1 MIIASLSFEC
11 MIYDVHSLKE
21 KRAILQR
28 ILTRVKQRYNVSV
41 SEVGHQDVWQRTE
54 IAIVSVSSNRVI
66 CEKEMNRVLAYIDSF
81 PEIERTITQL
91 EWY

>member
-11 MIYDVHSLKE
+11 MICDVHSLKE

-28 ILTRVKQRYNVSV
+28 VLTRVKQRYNVAV

-66 CEKEMNRVLAYIDSF
+66 CEKEMNRVLEYIDSF

>member
-1 MIIASLSFEC
+1 M
-11 MIYDVHSLKE
+11 YDLRCAFFKE

-28 ILTRVKQRYNVSV
+28 VLTRVKQRYNVAV

-66 CEKEMNRVLAYIDSF
+66 R
-81 PEIERTITQL
+81 ERNESCT
-91 EWY
+91 

>member
-11 MIYDVHSLKE
+11 MIYDVDSLKE

-28 ILTRVKQRYNVSV
+28 VLTRVKQRYNVAV

-66 CEKEMNRVLAYIDSF
+66 CEKEMNRVLEYIDSF

>member
-1 MIIASLSFEC
+1 

-28 ILTRVKQRYNVSV
+28 VLTRVKQRYNVAV

-66 CEKEMNRVLAYIDSF
+66 
-81 PEIERTITQL
+81 
-91 EWY
+91 

>member
-1 MIIASLSFEC
+1 MIIASVSFEC
-11 MIYDVHSLKE
+11 MNNEVHYLKE
-21 KRAILQR
+21 KRASMQR
-28 ILTRVKQRYNVSV
+28 VLTRAKQRYNVAV
-41 SEVGHQDVWQRTE
+41 SEVGHEDVWQRTE

-66 CEKEMNRVLAYIDSF
+66 CEKEMNRVLEYIDSF

>member
-11 MIYDVHSLKE
+11 MIYDVHSLK
-21 KRAILQR
+21 RNVQFYNV
-28 ILTRVKQRYNVSV
+28 LTRVKQRYNVAV

-66 CEKEMNRVLAYIDSF
+66 RRNESC
-81 PEIERTITQL
+81 T
-91 EWY
+91 

>member
-1 MIIASLSFEC
+1 M
-11 MIYDVHSLKE
+11 YDLRCAFFKE

-28 ILTRVKQRYNVSV
+28 VLTRVKQRYNVAV

-66 CEKEMNRVLAYIDSF
+66 
-81 PEIERTITQL
+81 
-91 EWY
+91 

>member
-1 MIIASLSFEC
+1 M
-11 MIYDVHSLKE
+11 
-21 KRAILQR
+21 
-28 ILTRVKQRYNVSV
+28 LTRVKQRYNVAV

-66 CEKEMNRVLAYIDSF
+66 CEEMNRVLEYIDSF
-81 PEIERTITQL
+81 PEIERTITHL

>member
-1 MIIASLSFEC
+1 

-28 ILTRVKQRYNVSV
+28 IVTRVKQRYNVSV

-54 IAIVSVSSNRVI
+54 IAIVSVSSNRVV
-66 CEKEMNRVLAYIDSF
+66 CEKEMNRVLTYIDSF

>member
-1 MIIASLSFEC
+1 M
-11 MIYDVHSLKE
+11 YDLRCAFFKK

-28 ILTRVKQRYNVSV
+28 VLTRVKQRYNVAV

-66 CEKEMNRVLAYIDSF
+66 CEKMNRVLEYIDSF
-81 PEIERTITQL
+81 PEIERTINIWNGI
-91 EWY
+91 E

>member
-1 MIIASLSFEC
+1 M
-11 MIYDVHSLKE
+11 HSLKE

-28 ILTRVKQRYNVSV
+28 VLTRVKQRYNVSV

-54 IAIVSVSSNRVI
+54 IAIVSVSSNRVV
-66 CEKEMNRVLAYIDSF
+66 CEKEMDRVLAYIDSF

-91 EWY
+91 EWYWANK

>member
-28 ILTRVKQRYNVSV
+28 GANS
-41 SEVGHQDVWQRTE
+41 SE
-54 IAIVSVSSNRVI
+54 AA
-66 CEKEMNRVLAYIDSF
+66 L
-81 PEIERTITQL
+81 
-91 EWY
+91 

>member
-1 MIIASLSFEC
+1 
-11 MIYDVHSLKE
+11 
-21 KRAILQR
+21 
-28 ILTRVKQRYNVSV
+28 
-41 SEVGHQDVWQRTE
+41 DVWQRTE

-66 CEKEMNRVLAYIDSF
+66 CEKEMNRVLEYFDSF

>member
-1 MIIASLSFEC
+1 

-54 IAIVSVSSNRVI
+54 IAIVSVSSNRVV
-66 CEKEMNRVLAYIDSF
+66 CEKEMNRVLAYVDSF
-81 PEIERTITQL
+81 PEVERTITQL

>member
-28 ILTRVKQRYNVSV
+28 VLTRVKQRYNVAV

-54 IAIVSVSSNRVI
+54 IAIVSVSSNRVL
-66 CEKEMNRVLAYIDSF
+66 EYIDSF

>member
-1 MIIASLSFEC
+1 

-28 ILTRVKQRYNVSV
+28 VLTRVKQRYNVAV

-66 CEKEMNRVLAYIDSF
+66 R
-81 PEIERTITQL
+81 ERNESCT
-91 EWY
+91 

>member
-1 MIIASLSFEC
+1 M
-11 MIYDVHSLKE
+11 YDLRCAFFKE

-28 ILTRVKQRYNVSV
+28 VLTRVKQRYNVAV

-66 CEKEMNRVLAYIDSF
+66 CERNESC
-81 PEIERTITQL
+81 T
-91 EWY
+91 

>member
-1 MIIASLSFEC
+1 

-28 ILTRVKQRYNVSV
+28 VLTRVKQRYNVAV

-54 IAIVSVSSNRVI
+54 IAVVSVSSNRVI
-66 CEKEMNRVLAYIDSF
+66 CEKEMNRVLEYIDSF

>member
-1 MIIASLSFEC
+1 

-28 ILTRVKQRYNVSV
+28 VLTRVKQRYNVAV
-41 SEVGHQDVWQRTE
+41 SEIGHQDVWQRTE
-54 IAIVSVSSNRVI
+54 IAIVSVSSNRVV

>member
-1 MIIASLSFEC
+1 

-54 IAIVSVSSNRVI
+54 IAIVSVSSNRVV
-66 CEKEMNRVLAYIDSF
+66 CEKEMNRVLAYVDSF

>member
-1 MIIASLSFEC
+1 M
-11 MIYDVHSLKE
+11 YDLRCAFF
-21 KRAILQR
+21 KRETSNFAKV
-28 ILTRVKQRYNVSV
+28 LTRVKRRYNVAV

-66 CEKEMNRVLAYIDSF
+66 CEKEMNRVLEYIDSF

>member
-21 KRAILQR
+21 TSNFATV
-28 ILTRVKQRYNVSV
+28 LTRVKQRYNVAV

-66 CEKEMNRVLAYIDSF
+66 CEKNESC
-81 PEIERTITQL
+81 T
-91 EWY
+91 

>member
-1 MIIASLSFEC
+1 M
-11 MIYDVHSLKE
+11 YDLRCAFLKE

-28 ILTRVKQRYNVSV
+28 VLTRVKQRYNVAV

-66 CEKEMNRVLAYIDSF
+66 CEKK
-81 PEIERTITQL
+81 
-91 EWY
+91 

>member
-1 MIIASLSFEC
+1 M
-11 MIYDVHSLKE
+11 
-21 KRAILQR
+21 QR
-28 ILTRVKQRYNVSV
+28 VLTRVKQRYNVAV

-66 CEKEMNRVLAYIDSF
+66 CEKEMNRVLEYIDSF

>member
-11 MIYDVHSLKE
+11 MIYDVHSLK
-21 KRAILQR
+21 RNDAILQR
-28 ILTRVKQRYNVSV
+28 VLTRVKQRYNVAV

-66 CEKEMNRVLAYIDSF
+66 
-81 PEIERTITQL
+81 
-91 EWY
+91 

>member
-1 MIIASLSFEC
+1 MCI
-11 MIYDVHSLKE
+11 LKRE
-21 KRAILQR
+21 TSNFATV
-28 ILTRVKQRYNVSV
+28 LTRVKQRYNVAV

-66 CEKEMNRVLAYIDSF
+66 CEKEMNRVLEYIDSF

>member
-1 MIIASLSFEC
+1 

-28 ILTRVKQRYNVSV
+28 IVTRVKQRYNVSV

-54 IAIVSVSSNRVI
+54 IAIVSVSSNRVV

>member
-1 MIIASLSFEC
+1 MIIASLIEC

-28 ILTRVKQRYNVSV
+28 VLTRVKQRYNVAV

-66 CEKEMNRVLAYIDSF
+66 
-81 PEIERTITQL
+81 
-91 EWY
+91 

>member
-1 MIIASLSFEC
+1 

-28 ILTRVKQRYNVSV
+28 VLTRVKQRYNVAV

-66 CEKEMNRVLAYIDSF
+66 CEKEMNRVLEYIDSF

>member
-1 MIIASLSFEC
+1 MIIASFSFEC

-28 ILTRVKQRYNVSV
+28 VLTRVKQRYNVAV

-66 CEKEMNRVLAYIDSF
+66 CEKEMNRVLEYIDSF

>member
-1 MIIASLSFEC
+1 

-28 ILTRVKQRYNVSV
+28 VLTRVKQRYNVAV

-66 CEKEMNRVLAYIDSF
+66 CEKK
-81 PEIERTITQL
+81 
-91 EWY
+91 

>member
-1 MIIASLSFEC
+1 
-11 MIYDVHSLKE
+11 MIYDVHSLKQ

-28 ILTRVKQRYNVSV
+28 VLTRVKQRYNVAV

-54 IAIVSVSSNRVI
+54 IAIVSVSSNRVV

>member
-11 MIYDVHSLKE
+11 MIYDVHSLKK

-28 ILTRVKQRYNVSV
+28 VLTRVKQRYNVAV

-66 CEKEMNRVLAYIDSF
+66 CEKEMNRVLEYIDSF